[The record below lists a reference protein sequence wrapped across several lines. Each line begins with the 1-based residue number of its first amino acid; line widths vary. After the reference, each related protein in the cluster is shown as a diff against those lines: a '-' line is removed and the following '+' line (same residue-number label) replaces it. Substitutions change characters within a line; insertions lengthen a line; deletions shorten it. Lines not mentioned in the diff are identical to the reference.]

1 MDKKLAAI
9 RLLRRAGLAEGISFL
24 VLLGIAMP
32 LKYAMDMPLAVKLVG
47 WIHGLL
53 FMLFIYAV
61 VKVYRTLNW
70 DPERI
75 GRALIA
81 SVLPFGTFVADR
93 GWKKAEAE
101 LAA

>member
-1 MDKKLAAI
+1 MDKKLSAI

-47 WIHGLL
+47 WIHGML

-61 VKVYRTLNW
+61 VNVYRNLNW

>member
-1 MDKKLAAI
+1 MNNKLSAI
-9 RLLRRAGLAEGISFL
+9 RLLRRVGLAEGTSFL

-32 LKYAMDMPLAVKLVG
+32 LKYAMDMPMAVRVVG
-47 WIHGLL
+47 SIHGV
-53 FMLFIYAV
+53 LFIVFLYAV
-61 VKVYRTLNW
+61 VNVYRTLKW

-75 GRALIA
+75 AGALIA